1 MNGSAILLPLDGS
14 HSAAN
19 ALPVAK
25 RFGSLERAP
34 VRILHVADRTSPL
47 AEVAIQLGVAPAE
60 LRGISI
66 EARTGEPSAVIIERA
81 KQSARL
87 VVLCT
92 YTAPSEPHE
101 ILGRTALAVVEH
113 ASCPVV
119 LVKPRP
125 EMAGWSLRTIL
136 VPHEGAPT
144 GEALNSAAHLARRAG
159 AELLVLQ
166 VAAAGCA
173 LPKEPGSI
181 PPPLY
186 LDQAQHEW
194 PAWAGE
200 FLERVSCLCPLE
212 GVRVRLM
219 LGHGAPSEEIL
230 RVARQEQADLIVL
243 IWKGRWAPG
252 HAATLKAVV
261 RDATCPTMVMRETS
275 T

>member
-1 MNGSAILLPLDGS
+1 MNGSAILVPLDGS
-14 HSAAN
+14 HSASN

-25 RFGSLERAP
+25 LFGSLEHAP
-34 VRILHVADRTSPL
+34 VRILHVADRTSPM
-47 AEVAIQLGVAPAE
+47 AEVATQLGVAPAE

-66 EARTGEPSAVIIERA
+66 EARAGEPSAVIIERA
-81 KQSARL
+81 RETARL

-92 YTAPSEPHE
+92 HTAPGEPHRS
-101 ILGRTALAVVEH
+101 LGRTALAVVER

-119 LVKPRP
+119 LVNPRCD
-125 EMAGWSLRTIL
+125 MAGWSLRTIL

-144 GEALNSAAHLARRAG
+144 REALNSAAHLARRAG

-166 VAAAGCA
+166 VATAGCA

-200 FLERVSCLCPLE
+200 FLERVSCLCALE

-219 LGHGAPSEEIL
+219 LGHGAPGEEIL
-230 RVARQEQADLIVL
+230 RVARQAQADLIVL
-243 IWKGRWAPG
+243 TWKGRWAPE
-252 HAATLKAVV
+252 HAATFKAVV
-261 RDATCPTMVMRETS
+261 RDASCPTMVMREKAT
-275 T
+275 